1 MNIRIHKKYPKKMK
15 EKYLHEYRLIK
26 HMTCRNPMERL
37 SADDILNSFEYKY
50 LKERF
55 GKTDTDE

>member
-1 MNIRIHKKYPKKMK
+1 
-15 EKYLHEYRLIK
+15 
-26 HMTCRNPMERL
+26 MTCRNPMERL